1 MNFNFTFLSK
11 KCMVHHRLGILNNHT
26 QGHGFPIKFLNSEVS
41 PRMNDIIISLAPITK
56 RPKSLIVDLQTQDA
70 KIMCRTHVE
79 SLVTVKIFFCVKHNE
94 LPELDL
100 WTEIER
106 TYAR

>member
-1 MNFNFTFLSK
+1 
-11 KCMVHHRLGILNNHT
+11 MVHLLGIVNNHT
-26 QGHGFPIKFLNSEVS
+26 QGTGFPIKFLNSKLS
-41 PRMNDIIISLAPITK
+41 PRMKDLYLLHQSQKTK
-56 RPKSLIVDLQTQDA
+56 VIVDFHTQDA
-70 KIMCRTHVE
+70 KIMCRTHAE

>member
-1 MNFNFTFLSK
+1 MNFNFTFLFQTFI
-11 KCMVHHRLGILNNHT
+11 VHLLGIVNKNT
-26 QGHGFPIKFLNSEVS
+26 QGTGFPIKFLNSKLS
-41 PRMNDIIISLAPITK
+41 PTMKDVRWDLSPAPITK
-56 RPKSLIVDLQTQDA
+56 TKETVDLQTQDA

-79 SLVTVKIFFCVKHNE
+79 SLVTVKIFFSVKHNE

-100 WTEIER
+100 STEIER